1 MPLPKVLV
9 VDDQPSNVEL
19 LKRILEAA
27 GIDTLTASSG
37 IEALALVTLT
47 PPDLILLDI
56 QMPDLDGIEVCQR
69 LHADET
75 TRHIPVI
82 FVTAENSHQG
92 KITGLGVGA
101 VDYITKPIDR
111 DETIARV
118 RSQLRLVE
126 LNHEILD
133 IQHRLDEARRAAT
146 IGAVTQGIAHNLN
159 NLLGVALGYLDLIQA
174 RPEDPVL
181 VKKNAQQV
189 EKAVLRI
196 IDIIRQLGTLVTQSR
211 PQFVLWHLDDLLAM
225 AVGRYQAEHKEAP
238 PIALENPLG
247 HLPIETHR
255 EMLEDVLLKLL
266 TNAWE
271 AYSDTPASERHLWLR
286 TELLNKVDGPMI
298 EITIEDAGQGINENI
313 RDSIFEPFVGTKT
326 KVGGGM
332 GLTVARHSMRNLGG
346 EVTLS
351 SRVGGG
357 TVAAITHPLERKKK
371 RNIKANPN
379 IIPSNLIGEA
389 DDE

>member
-1 MPLPKVLV
+1 MPPLKVLV

-37 IEALALVTLT
+37 TEALALVTLT
-47 PPDLILLDI
+47 PPDLILLDV
-56 QMPDLDGIEVCQR
+56 QMPDVGGIEVCKR

-75 TRHIPVI
+75 TRHIPVL
-82 FVTAENSHQG
+82 FVTAESSHQG

-111 DETIARV
+111 DETLARV

-174 RPEDPVL
+174 RPEDPSL

-211 PQFVLWHLDDLLAM
+211 PQFVLWHLDDILTM
-225 AVGRYQAEHKEAP
+225 AIGRYQAEHADAP
-238 PIALENPLG
+238 PVRMENPLG
-247 HLPIETHR
+247 HLAIETHR
-255 EMLEDVLLKLL
+255 EMIEDVLLKLL

-271 AYSDTPASERHLWLR
+271 AYSDTPSAERHLWLR
-286 TELLNKVDGPMI
+286 TELLNKADGPMI

-346 EVTLS
+346 EVILS

-371 RNIKANPN
+371 RGAATTGDAP
-379 IIPSNLIGEA
+379 PALFIGEIIS
-389 DDE
+389 E